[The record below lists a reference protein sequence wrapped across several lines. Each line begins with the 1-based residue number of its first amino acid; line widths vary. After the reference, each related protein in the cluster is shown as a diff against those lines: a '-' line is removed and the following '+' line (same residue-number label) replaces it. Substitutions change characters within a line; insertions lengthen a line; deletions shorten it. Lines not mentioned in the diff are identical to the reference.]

1 MSIALFPVRVLV
13 SLTSWMAAEDS
24 AAPAEET
31 PVEAAAS
38 EEPAAPS
45 EAAPEPAPAVEEPV
59 VGKHENGT
67 AAEPQEAEEKPA
79 AAEGMSSRAPHVAY
93 GY

>member
-1 MSIALFPVRVLV
+1 MSIALFPARVLV
-13 SLTSWMAAEDS
+13 SLTSWMAAEAS

-31 PVEAAAS
+31 PAEVAAP
-38 EEPAAPS
+38 EEPSAPS
-45 EAAPEPAPAVEEPV
+45 EVVEPAPAVEEPV
-59 VGKHENGT
+59 VEKHENGT

-79 AAEGMSSRAPHVAY
+79 AAEGMSSWAPHVSY

>member
-1 MSIALFPVRVLV
+1 MSIALFSARVLV

-31 PVEAAAS
+31 PVEVAAS

-59 VGKHENGT
+59 VEKHENGT

-79 AAEGMSSRAPHVAY
+79 ATEGMSSWFPRVSY
-93 GY
+93 GC